1 MPKPRTTQRKKT
13 MRRFRCKVGE
23 YTIRQLAE
31 LIIRLVGNPAVT
43 LVEKPLPADDP
54 KQRCP
59 DITLAKEQLRWEPT
73 IPLEEG
79 LRKTIDWFRSIDIEQ
94 YRPPTPHY

>member
-1 MPKPRTTQRKKT
+1 
-13 MRRFRCKVGE
+13 MRRFRCNPGE

-59 DITLAKEQLRWEPT
+59 DITLAKEKLCWEPT

-79 LRKTIDWFRSIDIEQ
+79 LQKTIDWFRSIDIEQ